1 MELMKSNTHFVGLN
15 NLQEC
20 RSCPICTRFPVTSA
34 MKEDLPV
41 PVPPMTKIATL
52 LLGGVLECFA

>member
-1 MELMKSNTHFVGLN
+1 
-15 NLQEC
+15 
-20 RSCPICTRFPVTSA
+20 

-52 LLGGVLECFA
+52 RLGGGLEGFACDFRNFSVGIKDRLLGSELTSR